1 MTRLSILHQD
11 DVACPRVTGPDGGG
25 KAMEVAAAGQSLGI
39 DVLEIDFR
47 FAPSVSACIATL
59 MSVHRITRASVH
71 AMRSTFTLI
80 WQPPSSVLQETVLC
94 SVWSTSSFLF
104 AGSLLCKP
112 SRGCLMQESYP
123 GPCLLFQAMLQAHR
137 KHVHDC
143 W

>member
-59 MSVHRITRASVH
+59 MSVHRSTRASVH
-71 AMRSTFTLI
+71 TMRLNFSLI
-80 WQPPSSVLQETVLC
+80 WQPLSSVLQQTVLC
-94 SVWSTSSFLF
+94 SVWSTSSFFLQGVF
-104 AGSLLCKP
+104 CAQRVG
-112 SRGCLMQESYP
+112 GVLMQESKLR
-123 GPCLLFQAMLQAHR
+123 PCLLFQAMLQAH
-137 KHVHDC
+137 
-143 W
+143 